1 MKKKVLIPIVII
13 LILVIVG
20 IIYLC
25 VNSSF
30 ISEKLQSKVLK
41 ENLKIEQPKI
51 KIFSGKDRPIA
62 VMIDN
67 NTKAWPQASVN
78 EAYIIYEIIVEGGE
92 TRLMALFK
100 GSNADSIGPIRSSR
114 HYFLDYALEN
124 DAIYAHLGWS
134 PQAQSDISTLKV
146 NNINGQAYDTGK
158 ARTDTSLFWRSKKAK
173 PHNAYTNIES
183 LLEISKKLG
192 YRTTS
197 EKESVLN
204 YSIKNIEFDE
214 IEDNAIIAN
223 SVTIP
228 YQGSNKIKYTYNA
241 ETGKYEKTSKGKKQ
255 IDETTGEAFAAKN
268 IIITFAKNY
277 TLTDSE
283 NKGRQ
288 GLNNIGT
295 LDGYYL
301 TNGKAIKITCKKISR
316 TAQTEYLDA
325 NGNEIQV
332 NDGNTFINICPIN
345 SKVTF
350 E

>member
-1 MKKKVLIPIVII
+1 MNKKILIPII
-13 LILVIVG
+13 LILIIILVG
-20 IIYLC
+20 LSCIYFYS
-25 VNSSF
+25 NIS
-30 ISEKLQSKVLK
+30 SEKLQSKVL
-41 ENLKIEQPKI
+41 EDNIEIEQPKI
-51 KIFSGKDRPIA
+51 KTFTGNDRPIA

-78 EAYIIYEIIVEGGE
+78 KAYIIYEIIVEGGE
-92 TRLMALFK
+92 TRLMTLFK
-100 GSNADSIGPIRSSR
+100 GSDADSIGPIRSSR

-134 PQAQSDISTLKV
+134 PQAQSDISALRV

-158 ARTDTSLFWRSKKAK
+158 ARTDSSLFWRSKKAK

-183 LLEISKKLG
+183 LLKISKKLG

-197 EKESVLN
+197 TKESVLN
-204 YSIKNIEFDE
+204 YSIKNIEFDDF
-214 IEDNAIIAN
+214 EDNAILAN

-228 YQGSNKIKYTYNA
+228 YQGANKIKYVYNG
-241 ETGKYEKTSKGKKQ
+241 ETGKYEKYSKGKKQ
-255 IDETTGEAFAAKN
+255 TDESTGEAFAAKN

-277 TLTDSE
+277 TLQDTE

-288 GLNNIGT
+288 GLNNIGI

-301 TNGKAIKITCKKISR
+301 TNGKAIKIKCEKTSR
-316 TAQTEYLDA
+316 TAQTNYLDE

>member
-1 MKKKVLIPIVII
+1 MKKKVIIPIIVI
-13 LILVIVG
+13 LIVVAIVC
-20 IIYLC
+20 ICLC
-25 VNSSF
+25 CNTTL
-30 ISEKLQSKVLK
+30 ISEKLKSKVLE

-51 KIFSGKDRPIA
+51 KTFTGDDRPIA

-67 NTKAWPQASVN
+67 NTNAWPQASVN
-78 EAYIIYEIIVEGGE
+78 KAYIIYEIIVEGGE
-92 TRLMALFK
+92 TRLMAVFK
-100 GSNADSIGPIRSSR
+100 GSDADSIGPIRSSR

-146 NNINGQAYDTGK
+146 DNINGQAYDTGK
-158 ARTDTSLFWRSKKAK
+158 ARTDSSLFWRTSKVK

-183 LLEISKKLG
+183 LLKISKKLK

-197 EKESVLN
+197 SKESVLN
-204 YSIKNIEFDE
+204 YSIKNIELE
-214 IEDNAIIAN
+214 ENSIEAN
-223 SVTIP
+223 SVIIP
-228 YQGSNKIKYTYNA
+228 YQGANKIKYEYNE
-241 ETGKYEKTSKGKKQ
+241 ETGKYEKYSKGKKQ
-255 IDETTGEAFAAKN
+255 TDEATGEAFAAKN

-277 TLTDSE
+277 TLQDVE

-288 GLNNIGT
+288 GLENIGT

-301 TNGKAIKITCKKISR
+301 TNGKAIKIKCKKTSR
-316 TAQTEYLDA
+316 TAQTEYLDE